1 MVEKLL
7 EGFSWG
13 IMVVGGLIPV
23 AAFAVAW
30 SWLGPKLKKPEEDL
44 ALLDAMFEK
53 PPEMPEHEEPQ
64 IFKYTPST
72 IVRPPNVVRL
82 VDGKKTEGNG
92 EDDE

>member
-44 ALLDAMFEK
+44 ALLDTMFEK

-82 VDGKKTEGNG
+82 KDLQKTEGNG
-92 EDDE
+92 EDD

>member
-44 ALLDAMFEK
+44 ALLDTMFEK

-72 IVRPPNVVRL
+72 IVRPPNVVQL
-82 VDGKKTEGNG
+82 ADVKKTKGNG
-92 EDDE
+92 DDK

>member
-23 AAFAVAW
+23 AAFAIAW

-44 ALLDAMFEK
+44 ALLDTMFEQ
-53 PPEMPEHEEPQ
+53 PPEMPEHEAPQ
-64 IFKYTPST
+64 LKYTPST
-72 IVRPPNVVRL
+72 IVRPPNVVRIK
-82 VDGKKTEGNG
+82 DGKKTEGNG

>member
-23 AAFAVAW
+23 AAFAIAW

-64 IFKYTPST
+64 VFKYTPST

>member
-23 AAFAVAW
+23 AAFAIAW
-30 SWLGPKLKKPEEDL
+30 SWLGPKLKKPEES
-44 ALLDAMFEK
+44 LLDTIFEEA
-53 PPEMPEHEEPQ
+53 PEMPEHEEPPLYR
-64 IFKYTPST
+64 FSPST

-82 VDGKKTEGNG
+82 KDVKKTEGNG

>member
-30 SWLGPKLKKPEEDL
+30 SWLGPKLKKPEEAL
-44 ALLDAMFEK
+44 SLLDFEE
-53 PPEMPEHEEPQ
+53 PPEMPEHEAPPL
-64 IFKYTPST
+64 KYTPST
-72 IVRPPNVVRL
+72 IVRPPNVVRIKD
-82 VDGKKTEGNG
+82 VQKTEGNG
-92 EDDE
+92 EDD